1 MVVEAGMANKPG
13 WKDVSSY
20 SRGDREKGVPP
31 SSFELAVGK
40 LRLVVTRHIHYD
52 PTDWVLRMEGIF
64 ETTLKGDR
72 TAEFAKANCLM
83 LARDYLR
90 DATNAITLE
99 LETSLLVEVVPDD
112 ATPKAQ
118 PMKSK

>member
-1 MVVEAGMANKPG
+1 MVVEAGMANTKG

-20 SRGDREKGVPP
+20 SRGDREKGVLP
-31 SSFELAVGK
+31 SSFELQVGK

-52 PTDWVLRMEGIF
+52 PTDWVLRMEGLF
-64 ETTLKGDR
+64 ETTLTGNR

-83 LARDYLR
+83 LARGYLR

-99 LETSLLVEVVPDD
+99 METGSASEFVWDGP
-112 ATPKAQ
+112 TPKVRTK
-118 PMKSK
+118 P